1 MARIAIEK
9 EHHLSH
15 KKAKEAAER
24 VAIDLKKRFQLDYR
38 WKGDAIEFQR
48 PGLAG
53 ALRVGKDDVRLDCE
67 LGFMLSLLKPTIETE
82 VHEQFDK
89 YFGKTKGKSA

>member
-15 KKAKEAAER
+15 KKAKEAAEK
-24 VAIDLKKRFQLDYR
+24 VAVDLKRRFELDYR
-38 WKGDAIEFQR
+38 WNGDAIEFER
-48 PGLAG
+48 PGLEG
-53 ALRVGKDDVRLDCE
+53 TLLVGKDDVRLDCE
-67 LGFMLSLLKPTIETE
+67 LGFMLSLLRPTIETA
-82 VHEQFDK
+82 VHKEFDK

>member
-9 EHHLSH
+9 GHHLSH
-15 KKAKEAAER
+15 KQAKEAAEN
-24 VAIDLKKRFQLDYR
+24 VAVDLKKRFELDYR
-38 WKGDAIEFQR
+38 WKGDAIEFSR

-67 LGFMLSLLKPTIETE
+67 LGFMLSLLKPAIETE
-82 VHEQFDK
+82 VHKEFDK
-89 YFGKTKGKSA
+89 YFGKPKGKKA